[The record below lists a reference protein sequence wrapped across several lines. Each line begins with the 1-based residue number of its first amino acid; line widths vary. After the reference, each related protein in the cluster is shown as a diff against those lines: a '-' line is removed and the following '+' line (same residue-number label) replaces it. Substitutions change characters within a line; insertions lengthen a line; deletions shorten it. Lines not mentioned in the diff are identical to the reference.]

1 MMTNKE
7 LQEYLK
13 CYPDDDPVVLFVD
26 SMFDGKDV
34 QGCYRTVNTV
44 HSVSLVT
51 NDGENFNSSPQGKT
65 KVIYLGSL

>member
-1 MMTNKE
+1 MTKNE
-7 LQEYLK
+7 LIDAIEAF
-13 CYPDDDPVVLFVD
+13 DGNTPVVLFVD

-34 QGCYRTVNTV
+34 QGCYRAVNTV

-51 NDGENFNSSPQGKT
+51 NDGENFNSSPLGKT